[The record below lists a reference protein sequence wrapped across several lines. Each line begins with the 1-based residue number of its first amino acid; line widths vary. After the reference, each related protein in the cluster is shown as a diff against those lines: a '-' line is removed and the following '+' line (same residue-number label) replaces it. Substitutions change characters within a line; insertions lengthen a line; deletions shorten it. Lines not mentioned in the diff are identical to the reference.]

1 MPMDMDVAGEQGRIA
16 KQRRIEPIAGRIRS
30 MVMVMGK
37 PAVNVICSVNRVSN
51 TSASPSRLSVTT
63 TSNSCG
69 SGISSTNSQ

>member
-37 PAVNVICSVNRVSN
+37 PVAAGHAKPRRKAGLVN
-51 TSASPSRLSVTT
+51 
-63 TSNSCG
+63 
-69 SGISSTNSQ
+69 